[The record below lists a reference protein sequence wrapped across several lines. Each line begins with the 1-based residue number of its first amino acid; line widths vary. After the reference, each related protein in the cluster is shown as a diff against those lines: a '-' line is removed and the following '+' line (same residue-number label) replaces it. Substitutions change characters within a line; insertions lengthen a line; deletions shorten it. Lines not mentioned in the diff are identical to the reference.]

1 MAQLARSDV
10 LEAMA
15 DLQLQFSDPEPQHF
29 PDQLVA
35 ALKRLTGSAYAIL
48 GQEQEEDDGG
58 RSFQPLACEGG
69 DTLSLV
75 AAFGEA
81 LTAEAVLIDNA
92 PVGAEGESTVLE
104 LDNLLALP
112 LHVGDTVVAM
122 IGLADRPGGYDE
134 ALLESLQPYLVTAA
148 NLLWARQLQEQVM
161 DLRQQADEDVAFLTH
176 HDPLTGLAN
185 RHLFVDRVQQALA
198 RQARNHTRIA
208 LMLVDMDHFHEI
220 NDKHGQAIA
229 DKVLHEVAQRLRHT
243 VRRTDTLARFSGDDF
258 VILLEEIGTQ
268 LDALSLAGKVI
279 DNLNEPVLIDE
290 LSIQLS
296 ASIGIAITERTDGDS
311 RELLREATQALH
323 QAQAL
328 GGNTYHLNV

>member
-1 MAQLARSDV
+1 MAQMVRSDV

-15 DLQLQFSDPEPQHF
+15 ELHIQFSDPEPQHF
-29 PDQLVA
+29 LDQLIA
-35 ALKRLTGSAYAIL
+35 TLQGLTGSAYAVL
-48 GQEQEEDDGG
+48 GQIEEEDNGE
-58 RSFQPLACEGG
+58 RAFQPLATGGG

-81 LTAEAVLIDNA
+81 LTAEALVIDNA
-92 PVGAEGESTVLE
+92 PADAEGESTVLE
-104 LDNLLALP
+104 LDNLLAVP
-112 LHVGDTVVAM
+112 LHVGDEVVALV
-122 IGLADRPGGYDE
+122 GLANRPGGMDM
-134 ALLESLQPYLVTAA
+134 ALLDTLQPCLVAA
-148 NLLWARQLQEQVM
+148 AHLLWARQLRDQLAEVRKQG
-161 DLRQQADEDVAFLTH
+161 DDDVAFLTH

-220 NDKHGQAIA
+220 NDKHGDEIA
-229 DKVLHEVAQRLRHT
+229 DKVLHEVAVRLRRT

-258 VILLEEIGTQ
+258 VVLLEEIGTQ

-279 DNLNEPVLIDE
+279 DHLNEPIVIDA
-290 LSIQLS
+290 LTIQIT

>member
-1 MAQLARSDV
+1 MAQMVRSDV

-15 DLQLQFSDPEPQHF
+15 ELHIQFSDPEPQHF
-29 PDQLVA
+29 LDQLIA
-35 ALKRLTGSAYAIL
+35 TLQGLTGSAYAVL
-48 GQEQEEDDGG
+48 GQIQEEDNGE
-58 RSFQPLACEGG
+58 RSFQPLAIGGG

-81 LTAEAVLIDNA
+81 LTAEALVIDNA
-92 PVGAEGESTVLE
+92 PADAEGESTVLE
-104 LDNLLALP
+104 LDNLLAVP
-112 LHVGDTVVAM
+112 LHVGDEVVAM
-122 IGLADRPGGYDE
+122 VGLANRPGGYDD
-134 ALLESLQPYLVTAA
+134 AQVAALQPCLLAGA
-148 NLLWARQLQEQVM
+148 HLLWARQLREQLAEV
-161 DLRQQADEDVAFLTH
+161 LQQGDDDVAFLTH

-220 NDKHGQAIA
+220 NDKHGDEIA

-258 VILLEEIGTQ
+258 VVLLEEIGNQ

-279 DNLNEPVLIDE
+279 DHLNEPIVIDD
-290 LSIQLS
+290 LTIQIT